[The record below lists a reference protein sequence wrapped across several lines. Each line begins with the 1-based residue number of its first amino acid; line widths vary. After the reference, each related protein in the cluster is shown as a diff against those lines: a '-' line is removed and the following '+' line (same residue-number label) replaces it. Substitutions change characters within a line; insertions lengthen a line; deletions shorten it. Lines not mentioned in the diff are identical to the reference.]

1 MNFLPSTAMAKAV
14 ADYAR
19 RYYHIKAPAGVAVA
33 DLLRGSFWS
42 HHVARFDIG
51 DLIDVLAD
59 DGSFDIQL
67 RVIAIDPVLRTVR
80 MRLRMVAPDL
90 MPMVEEA
97 PERTAPVPTGIPMS
111 IPTPGESDMFPG
123 FKIDFAP
130 KQRWRVIRRGD
141 GAMLKKDI
149 VSKAEAEAWVT
160 ANMSEIAA

>member
-1 MNFLPSTAMAKAV
+1 MAKAV

-19 RYYHIKAPAGVAVA
+19 RYYHITAPAGVEVS
-33 DLLRGSFWS
+33 DLLRGTFWS

-51 DLIDVLAD
+51 DLIDVLAA

-67 RVIAIDPVLRTVR
+67 RVVAIDPVLRTVR

-90 MPMVEEA
+90 MPMVKEA
-97 PERTAPVPTGIPMS
+97 APRSAPVPSTEPAAIPM
-111 IPTPGESDMFPG
+111 PGESDMFPG